1 MTDPVLRY
9 CIDAENERYLTLE
22 RLDFDNPASIA
33 ASAEYASISEAG
45 QLWRSL
51 TEPYKGKVISVD
63 FWGTWCAPCR
73 AELPLMKDI
82 ASRYADRD
90 AVFIFF
96 AARSPEESWLNV
108 IRETGLTAPNIV
120 HFNLPDE
127 QMGLLVDKFG
137 VGSYPTHILVDLEG
151 NVIKGALGSPLHD
164 DTLETT
170 MGELLK

>member
-1 MTDPVLRY
+1 M
-9 CIDAENERYLTLE
+9 
-22 RLDFDNPASIA
+22 
-33 ASAEYASISEAG
+33 
-45 QLWRSL
+45 
-51 TEPYKGKVISVD
+51 ISVD

-137 VGSYPTHILVDLEG
+137 VGSYPTHILVDREG
-151 NVIKGALGSPLHD
+151 NIIKGALGSPLHD
-164 DTLETT
+164 DTLESTI
-170 MGELLK
+170 GELLK